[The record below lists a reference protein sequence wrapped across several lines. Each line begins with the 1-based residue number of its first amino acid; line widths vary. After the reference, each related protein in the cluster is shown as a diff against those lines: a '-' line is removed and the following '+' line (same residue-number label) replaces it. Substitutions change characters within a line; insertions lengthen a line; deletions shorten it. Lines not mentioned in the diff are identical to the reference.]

1 MKTLAEDAQNI
12 INYAKSLPWVDK
24 GKIFALGH
32 SLGTTACLLFSHEFS
47 GLILLSAPTRLW
59 NKLNFIEK
67 ALYPVL
73 YYLVALPINFI
84 FNFSKIPLEF
94 KVPYKFKKRHI
105 FKSKKCARAADI
117 DLQKFSPGSNFELV
131 CEHDNLVLAIKNN
144 KPTLVIVG
152 KYDRATGV
160 NDSKKISDL
169 IPAKDKELK
178 IFENSGHSI
187 LLDQE
192 GIEVADYIVEWVKKF
207 IGGVS

>member
-1 MKTLAEDAQNI
+1 MKTLAEDAQNA

-32 SLGTTACLLFSHEFS
+32 SLGTTACLLFFNEFT
-47 GLILLSAPTRLW
+47 GLIILAAPTRLW
-59 NKLNFIEK
+59 DKLNFIEK

-73 YYLVALPINFI
+73 YYLVALPVNLI
-84 FNFSKIPLEF
+84 FNFFKVPLEF

-105 FKSKKCARAADI
+105 FKSKNCAQSADI

-131 CEHDNLVLAIKNN
+131 CEHDNLALAKKNN
-144 KPTLVIVG
+144 KPKLVVVG
-152 KYDRATGV
+152 KDDRATGV
-160 NDSKKISDL
+160 KDSQKIFDSIL
-169 IPAKDKELK
+169 AQNKELK

-192 GIEVADYIVEWVKKF
+192 GKEVSAYIVEWIKRLK
-207 IGGVS
+207 